1 MEEAIISPKYN
12 TKYLPV
18 FHSIKH
24 HAGALKLQYLVHSL
38 YQADICVL
46 SHSFQSCENTS
57 RDKASGNKIVVF
69 KLKW

>member
-24 HAGALKLQYLVHSL
+24 HAGALKPAILSTQSVSSRYMCSL
-38 YQADICVL
+38 SFFPVL
-46 SHSFQSCENTS
+46 
-57 RDKASGNKIVVF
+57 
-69 KLKW
+69 